1 MQYDVNSMLVGTFS
15 EKITSSG
22 DSEKVEVK
30 VKRID
35 AEIGE
40 VNEENEQD
48 PSLQQLEEEIGQ
60 ELKNVGFVSTGE
72 LAADTL
78 VEIPKAVFA

>member
-1 MQYDVNSMLVGTFS
+1 MLVGTFS